1 MDNIKPMIGLEDGY
15 RINETFSDDF
25 EGTELNGEKWYPFY
39 PEWEGRKLG
48 RFVPENV
55 CVKNGTL
62 QLTARIQDEIPLK
75 YKAAGYSNL
84 TTACVRSRTRLLYG
98 CFQTRFKTMSAA
110 ICNAFWLNDSLDEE
124 QKFKPGSF
132 SDEIDMF
139 ECFGKSAKDAED
151 RFFNTCHRMST
162 PYIEGRIYSGN
173 TWFARGGTHPPKENF
188 HFKDGFHTATFL
200 WEKERLRWY
209 LDGRLTFDHPNDYY
223 HNPMYLNIDCE
234 PLFAWC
240 GEVDKADLPAVYT
253 LEYVRVWQ
261 K

>member
-1 MDNIKPMIGLEDGY
+1 MDDIKPMIGLEDGY

-25 EGTELNGEKWYPFY
+25 EGSELNGEKWYPFC

-55 CVKNGTL
+55 CVKDGTL

-75 YKAAGYSNL
+75 CKAAGYSNL
-84 TTACVRSRTRLLYG
+84 TTACV
-98 CFQTRFKTMSAA
+98 
-110 ICNAFWLNDSLDEE
+110 
-124 QKFKPGSF
+124 
-132 SDEIDMF
+132 
-139 ECFGKSAKDAED
+139 
-151 RFFNTCHRMST
+151 
-162 PYIEGRIYSGN
+162 
-173 TWFARGGTHPPKENF
+173 RGGTHPPKENF

-200 WEKERLRWY
+200 REKEHLRRY

-223 HNPMYLNIDCE
+223 HNPMDLNIDCE